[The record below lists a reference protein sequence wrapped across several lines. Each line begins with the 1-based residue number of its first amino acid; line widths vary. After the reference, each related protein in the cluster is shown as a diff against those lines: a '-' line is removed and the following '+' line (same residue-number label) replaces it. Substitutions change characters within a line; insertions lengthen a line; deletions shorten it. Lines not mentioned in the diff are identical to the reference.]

1 MRGYDDGHAGDG
13 LHGIAEMKEG
23 VAAGVAFVALHDAA
37 PLAAAHG
44 AGTTVG
50 QQVDGD
56 VACID
61 KERVVMG
68 LLQNALSFF
77 FGGKIYG
84 LY

>member
-1 MRGYDDGHAGDG
+1 MRRYHDGHAGDG
-13 LHGIAEMKEG
+13 LHCVAKVEEGIA
-23 VAAGVAFVALHDAA
+23 ASVAFIALHDAA